1 MLKYL
6 GGGTNLVDLMRETVE
21 APSALVDVTGLST
34 EIEETDDGGLMI
46 GAATRNTTVAEHPA
60 VRTRYPM
67 LTRAIV
73 AGASAQI
80 RNMATVG
87 GNLLQRT
94 RCTYFYDTDG
104 SRCNKRSPGQGCDAI
119 EGFNRIHAILGA
131 SPACVATHPSDMCV
145 ALAAL
150 DAVVHLRSASGER
163 TVALCDLHRL
173 PEDRPDVETVL
184 EPGELITAVQLPQS
198 DLAAHSTYRKVRD
211 RSSYAFALVSVAAAL
226 ELDGDTIAGA
236 RLALGGVAPKPW
248 RAWRAEEALRGR
260 PATEASFLQAAD
272 AELADR
278 PSTPWQRVQGRPC
291 PPHARRR
298 PATAD
303 RGSSPMSTAESRPAV
318 AIAREGWTPNAGPDP
333 VIRAKRGLIG
343 AQVSRL
349 DGPLKVRGEARF
361 AAEYVMEGM
370 VYAALRY
377 STIARGRI
385 TTLDTRAAEAAAGI
399 VLVMTHRNA
408 PRMQPPPLFLT
419 APQGGRGQRPA
430 VMQDDSI
437 HWNGEPVAVVLAE
450 TQEQADHA
458 ASLIK
463 VAYESSAPRSFEEAS
478 AHPRTPDSLVG
489 QPVQVLV
496 GDAEAA
502 LEDAPHSVDLTYR
515 TPRHNHNA
523 IEPHA
528 VTLAW
533 DGDDLIVHDASQGV
547 KLHAWTLAQ
556 VFEIDE
562 SQVHL
567 TSPYVGGGFGGKTL
581 WSHHLLGAAASKLAG
596 RPVRVTLSR
605 EGVYRL
611 IGGRTNTEQRVAIGA
626 DDDGRFTALIH
637 TGLSAMTAHNA
648 LAEQFTFP
656 ARHMY
661 ATETLKTD
669 QQVVDMDML
678 SNSFM
683 RAPGE
688 SVGTFALESAIDE
701 LAIELDLDPIEL
713 RIHNEPDKDPSSGL
727 PFSARH
733 LVDAWRA
740 GAERFGWERRTA
752 PGTRREGEWLIG
764 TGCASATYPYHRF
777 PGAGARITLAKTG
790 HATVE
795 VPANDMG
802 MGTSTTQTIITAER
816 LGLPLER
823 VTVAHGDSSF
833 PGSMI
838 AGGSS
843 QTASIAGAVIAAQRA
858 LVEHLLALADDDS
871 PLAGL
876 TADEVGGRDE
886 GLCEL
891 ADPTRW
897 ESYSKILER
906 AGRDELT
913 VVASAADPEEMQTY
927 SMHSFGAVFCE
938 VRVNT
943 VTGETR
949 VDRVLGSYDCG
960 RIINPKTAASQFR
973 GGIIMGIGLA
983 LMEDTEFDERTAR
996 IMNPSLAEYHVPVH
1010 MDVPRIEVMWT
1021 DIPDPYAPAGA
1032 RGIGEIGITGVAA
1045 AVANA
1050 IYNASGRRVRDLP
1063 ITLDKLL

>member
-1 MLKYL
+1 M
-6 GGGTNLVDLMRETVE
+6 
-21 APSALVDVTGLST
+21 SATSPT
-34 EIEETDDGGLMI
+34 
-46 GAATRNTTVAEHPA
+46 PA
-60 VRTRYPM
+60 IPVVP
-67 LTRAIV
+67 
-73 AGASAQI
+73 
-80 RNMATVG
+80 
-87 GNLLQRT
+87 
-94 RCTYFYDTDG
+94 
-104 SRCNKRSPGQGCDAI
+104 
-119 EGFNRIHAILGA
+119 EG
-131 SPACVATHPSDMCV
+131 
-145 ALAAL
+145 
-150 DAVVHLRSASGER
+150 
-163 TVALCDLHRL
+163 
-173 PEDRPDVETVL
+173 
-184 EPGELITAVQLPQS
+184 
-198 DLAAHSTYRKVRD
+198 K
-211 RSSYAFALVSVAAAL
+211 
-226 ELDGDTIAGA
+226 
-236 RLALGGVAPKPW
+236 
-248 RAWRAEEALRGR
+248 
-260 PATEASFLQAAD
+260 
-272 AELADR
+272 
-278 PSTPWQRVQGRPC
+278 
-291 PPHARRR
+291 
-298 PATAD
+298 
-303 RGSSPMSTAESRPAV
+303 
-318 AIAREGWTPNAGPDP
+318 AGPDP
-333 VIRAKRGLIG
+333 LVRAKHGLIG

-361 AAEYVMEGM
+361 AAEYAMEGV

-377 STIARGRI
+377 STVARGRI
-385 TTLDTRAAEAAAGI
+385 TTLDTSAAEAAPGV

-408 PRMQPPPLFLT
+408 PRMQPPPVFLT
-419 APQGGRGQRPA
+419 APKAAGGSDLP

-437 HWNGEPVAVVLAE
+437 HWNGEPVAVLLAE

-458 ASLIK
+458 ASLIE
-463 VAYESSAPRSFEEAS
+463 VAYESSTPRTFEQAK
-478 AHPRTPDSLVG
+478 AHSRTPDSLVG

-502 LEDAPHSVDLTYR
+502 LLRADHSIDLTYR
-515 TPRHNHNA
+515 TPRHSHNA

-533 DGDDLIVHDASQGV
+533 DGDELIVHDASQGV
-547 KLHAWTLAQ
+547 KLHAWTFAQ

-567 TSPYVGGGFGGKTL
+567 TSPYVGGGFGGKTV

-611 IGGRTNTEQRVAIGA
+611 VGGRTNTEQRIAIGA
-626 DDDGRFTALIH
+626 DDSGRFTALIH
-637 TGLSAMTAHNA
+637 TGISAITAHNA

-678 SNSFM
+678 ANSFM

-688 SVGTFALESAIDE
+688 SVGSFALESAIDE

-713 RIHNEPDKDPSSGL
+713 RIRNEPEKDPSTGL

-740 GAERFGWERRTA
+740 GAERFGWEHRAAR
-752 PGTRREGEWLIG
+752 GTHREGEWLIG
-764 TGCASATYPYHRF
+764 TGCASATYPYLRF
-777 PGAGARITLAKTG
+777 PGGAARIRLDKTG

-795 VPANDMG
+795 VPAADMG

-823 VTVAHGDSSF
+823 VTVVYGDSSF
-833 PGSMI
+833 PGTMI

-858 LVEHLLALADDDS
+858 LVQELLELAGDDS
-871 PLAGL
+871 LLAGL
-876 TADEVGGRDE
+876 TADEVGARDE

-891 ADPTRW
+891 ADPSRW
-897 ESYSKILER
+897 ERYSRLLER

-913 VVASAADPEEMQTY
+913 VVASAADAEETQTY

-949 VDRVLGSYDCG
+949 VDRLLGSYDCG

-983 LMEDTEFDERTAR
+983 LMEETQFDERTAR
-996 IMNPSLAEYHVPVH
+996 IMNPSLAEYLMPAH

-1032 RGIGEIGITGVAA
+1032 RGIGEIGITGVGAA
-1045 AVANA
+1045 IANA
-1050 IYNASGRRVRDLP
+1050 IYNATGRRVRDLP
-1063 ITLDKLL
+1063 ITLDKVL

>member
-1 MLKYL
+1 
-6 GGGTNLVDLMRETVE
+6 V
-21 APSALVDVTGLST
+21 
-34 EIEETDDGGLMI
+34 
-46 GAATRNTTVAEHPA
+46 VAEDWNP
-60 VRTRYPM
+60 T
-67 LTRAIV
+67 
-73 AGASAQI
+73 
-80 RNMATVG
+80 
-87 GNLLQRT
+87 
-94 RCTYFYDTDG
+94 
-104 SRCNKRSPGQGCDAI
+104 
-119 EGFNRIHAILGA
+119 
-131 SPACVATHPSDMCV
+131 
-145 ALAAL
+145 
-150 DAVVHLRSASGER
+150 
-163 TVALCDLHRL
+163 
-173 PEDRPDVETVL
+173 
-184 EPGELITAVQLPQS
+184 
-198 DLAAHSTYRKVRD
+198 
-211 RSSYAFALVSVAAAL
+211 
-226 ELDGDTIAGA
+226 
-236 RLALGGVAPKPW
+236 
-248 RAWRAEEALRGR
+248 
-260 PATEASFLQAAD
+260 
-272 AELADR
+272 
-278 PSTPWQRVQGRPC
+278 
-291 PPHARRR
+291 
-298 PATAD
+298 
-303 RGSSPMSTAESRPAV
+303 
-318 AIAREGWTPNAGPDP
+318 AGPDP
-333 VIRAKRGLIG
+333 LVRAKHGLIG

-361 AAEYVMEGM
+361 AAEYVMDGM

-385 TTLDTRAAEAAAGI
+385 AVLDTSAAEDADGV
-399 VLVMTHRNA
+399 VLVMTYRNA

-419 APQGGRGQRPA
+419 DPKAAGGSDLP

-437 HWNGEPVAVVLAE
+437 HWNGEPVAIVLAE

-458 ASLIK
+458 ATAIE
-463 VAYESSAPRSFEEAS
+463 VEYESSPPRTFEEAR

-489 QPVQVLV
+489 QPVEVLV

-502 LEDAPHSVDLTYR
+502 LIDAPRSVDLTYR

-528 VTLAW
+528 VTLGW

-547 KLHAWTLAQ
+547 TGHAWTFAQ
-556 VFEIDE
+556 VFGIDE
-562 SQVHL
+562 EQVHL

-581 WSHHLLGAAASKLAG
+581 WSHHLVGAAASKLAG

-611 IGGRTNTEQRVAIGA
+611 VGGRTITEQRVAIGA
-626 DDDGRFTALIH
+626 DDDGHFKALIH
-637 TGLSAMTAHNA
+637 TGISTMTPHNA

-669 QQVVDMDML
+669 QQVVDLDML

-713 RIHNEPDKDPSSGL
+713 RIRNEPDKDPSTGL
-727 PFSARH
+727 PYSSRH
-733 LVDAWRA
+733 IVDAWRA
-740 GAERFGWERRTA
+740 GAERFGWAPRA
-752 PGTRREGEWLIG
+752 QPGTRREGDWLIG
-764 TGCASATYPYHRF
+764 TGCATATYPYHRF
-777 PGAGARITLAKTG
+777 PGGAARITLDKTG
-790 HATVE
+790 QATIA

-802 MGTSTTQTIITAER
+802 MGTSTTQTIVTADR

-823 VTVAHGDSSF
+823 VTVAYGDSSF
-833 PGSMI
+833 PGNLL

-843 QTASIAGAVIAAQRA
+843 QTASIAGAVISAQRA
-858 LVEHLLALADDDS
+858 LVKQLLALAGDES

-876 TADEVGGRDE
+876 TAEEVGGRDE

-897 ESYSKILER
+897 ESYAEILNW
-906 AGRDELT
+906 AGRDQVT
-913 VVASAADPEEMQTY
+913 VTASASDPAEMQAY
-927 SMHSFGAVFCE
+927 SMHSTGAIFCQ
-938 VRVNT
+938 VRVNAIT
-943 VTGETR
+943 RETR

-960 RIINPKTAASQFR
+960 RIINAKTAASQFR

-983 LMEDTEFDERTAR
+983 LMEDTNFDERTAR

-1010 MDVPRIEVMWT
+1010 MDVPAIELMWT

-1050 IYNASGRRVRDLP
+1050 VYNATGRRVRDLP

>member
-1 MLKYL
+1 M
-6 GGGTNLVDLMRETVE
+6 
-21 APSALVDVTGLST
+21 SAT
-34 EIEETDDGGLMI
+34 E
-46 GAATRNTTVAEHPA
+46 P
-60 VRTRYPM
+60 
-67 LTRAIV
+67 
-73 AGASAQI
+73 Q
-80 RNMATVG
+80 
-87 GNLLQRT
+87 
-94 RCTYFYDTDG
+94 
-104 SRCNKRSPGQGCDAI
+104 
-119 EGFNRIHAILGA
+119 
-131 SPACVATHPSDMCV
+131 
-145 ALAAL
+145 
-150 DAVVHLRSASGER
+150 
-163 TVALCDLHRL
+163 
-173 PEDRPDVETVL
+173 
-184 EPGELITAVQLPQS
+184 TAVS
-198 DLAAHSTYRKVRD
+198 IAA
-211 RSSYAFALVSVAAAL
+211 
-226 ELDGDTIAGA
+226 
-236 RLALGGVAPKPW
+236 
-248 RAWRAEEALRGR
+248 
-260 PATEASFLQAAD
+260 
-272 AELADR
+272 
-278 PSTPWQRVQGRPC
+278 
-291 PPHARRR
+291 
-298 PATAD
+298 
-303 RGSSPMSTAESRPAV
+303 
-318 AIAREGWTPNAGPDP
+318 EGWTPKAGPDP
-333 VIRAKRGLIG
+333 VLRAKHGIIG

-361 AAEYVMEGM
+361 AAEYAMEGM

-377 STIARGRI
+377 STVARGQI
-385 TTLDTRAAEAAAGI
+385 TTLDTSAAEAAPGV
-399 VLVMTHRNA
+399 VLAMTYRNA

-419 APQGGRGQRPA
+419 APQAAGGSDLP

-463 VAYESSAPRSFEEAS
+463 VGYESSAPRTFEEAK
-478 AHPRTPDSLVG
+478 ANTRTPDSLVG

-502 LEDAPHSVDLTYR
+502 LVDALHSVDLTYR

-547 KLHAWTLAQ
+547 KLHAWTFAQ
-556 VFEIDE
+556 IFGIDE
-562 SQVHL
+562 EQVHL

-581 WSHHLLGAAASKLAG
+581 WSHHVLGAAAAKLAG

-611 IGGRTNTEQRVAIGA
+611 VGGRTNTEQRVAIGTG
-626 DDDGRFTALIH
+626 DDGRFTALIH
-637 TGLSAMTAHNA
+637 TGVSAMTPHNA

-661 ATETLKTD
+661 ATATLKTD

-678 SNSFM
+678 ANSFM

-701 LAIELDLDPIEL
+701 LAIKLDLDPIDL
-713 RIHNEPDKDPSSGL
+713 RIRNEPDKDPSSGL
-727 PFSARH
+727 PFSSRN

-740 GAERFGWERRTA
+740 GAERFGWERRAA
-752 PGTRREGEWLIG
+752 PGTRRDGDWLIG
-764 TGCASATYPYHRF
+764 MGCATATYPYHRF
-777 PGAGARITLAKTG
+777 PGGAARIRLDKTG

-802 MGTSTTQTIITAER
+802 MGTSTTQTMVTAER

-833 PGSMI
+833 PGNLL
-838 AGGSS
+838 AGGSG
-843 QTASIAGAVIAAQRA
+843 QTASIIGAVIAAHRA
-858 LVEHLLALADDDS
+858 LVEQLLVVAGDDS

-891 ADPTRW
+891 ADPSRW

-906 AGRDELT
+906 ADRDELT
-913 VVASAADPEEMQTY
+913 VVASAAAPEEMEAY
-927 SMHSFGAVFCE
+927 SMHSTGAVFCE

-983 LMEDTEFDERTAR
+983 LMEDTEFDERTGR

-1010 MDVPRIEVMWT
+1010 MDVPNIDVMWT
-1021 DIPDPYAPAGA
+1021 DIPDPRAPAGA

-1045 AVANA
+1045 AIANA
-1050 IYNASGRRVRDLP
+1050 IFNATGRRVRDLP

>member
-1 MLKYL
+1 
-6 GGGTNLVDLMRETVE
+6 V
-21 APSALVDVTGLST
+21 
-34 EIEETDDGGLMI
+34 
-46 GAATRNTTVAEHPA
+46 
-60 VRTRYPM
+60 
-67 LTRAIV
+67 
-73 AGASAQI
+73 
-80 RNMATVG
+80 
-87 GNLLQRT
+87 
-94 RCTYFYDTDG
+94 
-104 SRCNKRSPGQGCDAI
+104 
-119 EGFNRIHAILGA
+119 
-131 SPACVATHPSDMCV
+131 
-145 ALAAL
+145 
-150 DAVVHLRSASGER
+150 
-163 TVALCDLHRL
+163 
-173 PEDRPDVETVL
+173 
-184 EPGELITAVQLPQS
+184 
-198 DLAAHSTYRKVRD
+198 
-211 RSSYAFALVSVAAAL
+211 
-226 ELDGDTIAGA
+226 
-236 RLALGGVAPKPW
+236 
-248 RAWRAEEALRGR
+248 
-260 PATEASFLQAAD
+260 
-272 AELADR
+272 
-278 PSTPWQRVQGRPC
+278 
-291 PPHARRR
+291 
-298 PATAD
+298 
-303 RGSSPMSTAESRPAV
+303 
-318 AIAREGWTPNAGPDP
+318 
-333 VIRAKRGLIG
+333 RAKHGLIG

-361 AAEYVMEGM
+361 AAEYVMHGM

-385 TTLDTRAAEAAAGI
+385 TTLDTRAAEAASG
-399 VLVMTHRNA
+399 VVFVMTHRNA

-419 APQGGRGQRPA
+419 DPRAAGGSDLP

-437 HWNGEPVAVVLAE
+437 HWNGEPVAIVLAD

-458 ASLIK
+458 ASLIEVK
-463 VAYESSAPRSFEEAS
+463 YESSPPRTFEEAR

-489 QPVQVLV
+489 QPVEVLV

-502 LEDAPHSVDLTYR
+502 LSDAPHSVDLTYR

-547 KLHAWTLAQ
+547 KLHAWTFAQ
-556 VFEIDE
+556 VFGIDE
-562 SQVHL
+562 DQVRL

-581 WSHHLLGAAASKLAG
+581 WSHHVIGAAASKLAG

-611 IGGRTNTEQRVAIGA
+611 VGGRTNTEQRVAIGA
-626 DDDGRFTALIH
+626 DRDGRFKALIH
-637 TGLSAMTAHNA
+637 TGISAMTPYNA

-701 LAIELDLDPIEL
+701 LAIELDLDPIVL
-713 RIHNEPDKDPSSGL
+713 RIRNEPEKDPSSGL
-727 PFSARH
+727 PFSSRH

-740 GAERFGWERRTA
+740 GAERFGWEPRPR
-752 PGTRREGEWLIG
+752 PRTRRMGEWFIG
-764 TGCASATYPYHRF
+764 TGCANATYPYHRF
-777 PGAGARITLAKTG
+777 PGGAARITLDKTG
-790 HATVE
+790 QATIA

-802 MGTSTTQTIITAER
+802 MGTSTTQTMVTAER

-823 VTVAHGDSSF
+823 VTVAYGDSSF
-833 PGSMI
+833 PGNLL

-858 LVEHLLALADDDS
+858 LVEQLLALAGDES

-876 TADEVGGRDE
+876 TADEVGGRAE

-891 ADPTRW
+891 ADSSRW
-897 ESYSKILER
+897 ESYAEILGR
-906 AGRDELT
+906 AGRDEVT
-913 VVASAADPEEMQTY
+913 VTASASDPEEMQAY
-927 SMHSFGAVFCE
+927 SMHSFGAIFCQ
-938 VRVNT
+938 VRVSAI
-943 VTGETR
+943 TGETR
-949 VDRVLGSYDCG
+949 VDRVLASYDCG
-960 RIINPKTAASQFR
+960 RVINSKTAASQFR
-973 GGIIMGIGLA
+973 GGIIMGLGLA
-983 LMEDTEFDERTAR
+983 LMEDTNFDVRTAR

-1010 MDVPRIEVMWT
+1010 MDVPTIEVMWT

-1032 RGIGEIGITGVAA
+1032 RGIGEIGITGVSA

-1050 IYNASGRRVRDLP
+1050 VYDATGRRVRDLP
-1063 ITLDKLL
+1063 ITLDKVL

>member
-1 MLKYL
+1 M
-6 GGGTNLVDLMRETVE
+6 
-21 APSALVDVTGLST
+21 SA
-34 EIEETDDGGLMI
+34 TD
-46 GAATRNTTVAEHPA
+46 P
-60 VRTRYPM
+60 
-67 LTRAIV
+67 
-73 AGASAQI
+73 Q
-80 RNMATVG
+80 
-87 GNLLQRT
+87 
-94 RCTYFYDTDG
+94 
-104 SRCNKRSPGQGCDAI
+104 
-119 EGFNRIHAILGA
+119 
-131 SPACVATHPSDMCV
+131 
-145 ALAAL
+145 
-150 DAVVHLRSASGER
+150 
-163 TVALCDLHRL
+163 
-173 PEDRPDVETVL
+173 
-184 EPGELITAVQLPQS
+184 TAVPI
-198 DLAAHSTYRKVRD
+198 T
-211 RSSYAFALVSVAAAL
+211 
-226 ELDGDTIAGA
+226 G
-236 RLALGGVAPKPW
+236 
-248 RAWRAEEALRGR
+248 
-260 PATEASFLQAAD
+260 
-272 AELADR
+272 
-278 PSTPWQRVQGRPC
+278 
-291 PPHARRR
+291 
-298 PATAD
+298 
-303 RGSSPMSTAESRPAV
+303 
-318 AIAREGWTPNAGPDP
+318 EGWTPKAGPDP
-333 VIRAKRGLIG
+333 LLHAKRGLIG

-385 TTLDTRAAEAAAGI
+385 TMLDTSAAEAAAGV

-419 APQGGRGQRPA
+419 APKAAGGSDLP

-450 TQEQADHA
+450 TQEQADDA

-463 VAYESSAPRSFEEAS
+463 VAYESSPPRTFAEAK

-502 LEDAPHSVDLTYR
+502 LVDASHSVDLNYR

-528 VTLAW
+528 VTLGW
-533 DGDDLIVHDASQGV
+533 DGDELIVHDASQGV
-547 KLHAWTLAQ
+547 KLHAWTFAQ
-556 VFEIDE
+556 AFGIDE
-562 SQVHL
+562 DQVHV
-567 TSPYVGGGFGGKTL
+567 TSLYVGGGFGGKTL
-581 WSHHLLGAAASKLAG
+581 WSHHLLGAAASKAAG
-596 RPVRVTLSR
+596 RPVRVTLTR

-611 IGGRTNTEQRVAIGA
+611 VGGRTNTEQRLAIGA

-637 TGLSAMTAHNA
+637 TGISAMTPYNA

-661 ATETLKTD
+661 ATRTLKTD

-678 SNSFM
+678 ANSFM

-701 LAIELDLDPIEL
+701 LAERLNLDPIEL
-713 RIHNEPDKDPSSGL
+713 RIRNEPEHDPSSGL

-740 GAERFGWERRTA
+740 GAERFSWERRAA
-752 PGTRREGEWLIG
+752 PGTRRDGEWLIG
-764 TGCASATYPYHRF
+764 MGCATATYPYHRF
-777 PGAGARITLAKTG
+777 PGGGARIRLDKTG

-802 MGTSTTQTIITAER
+802 MGTSTTQTIITADR

-833 PGSMI
+833 PGSML
-838 AGGSS
+838 AGGSG
-843 QTASIAGAVIAAQRA
+843 QTASIIGAVIAAHRA
-858 LVEHLLALADDDS
+858 LVEQLLELVGEDS

-891 ADPTRW
+891 ADPSRW
-897 ESYSKILER
+897 ESYSKILGD

-913 VVASAADPEEMQTY
+913 VLASAADPEETQAR
-927 SMHSFGAVFCE
+927 SMHSTGAVFCE

-943 VTGETR
+943 VTAETR

-1010 MDVPRIEVMWT
+1010 MDVPNIEVMWT

-1050 IYNASGRRVRDLP
+1050 IYNATGRRVRDLP

>member
-1 MLKYL
+1 MPP
-6 GGGTNLVDLMRETVE
+6 TPD
-21 APSALVDVTGLST
+21 P
-34 EIEETDDGGLMI
+34 
-46 GAATRNTTVAEHPA
+46 
-60 VRTRYPM
+60 
-67 LTRAIV
+67 
-73 AGASAQI
+73 
-80 RNMATVG
+80 
-87 GNLLQRT
+87 
-94 RCTYFYDTDG
+94 
-104 SRCNKRSPGQGCDAI
+104 RS
-119 EGFNRIHAILGA
+119 
-131 SPACVATHPSDMCV
+131 
-145 ALAAL
+145 
-150 DAVVHLRSASGER
+150 
-163 TVALCDLHRL
+163 
-173 PEDRPDVETVL
+173 
-184 EPGELITAVQLPQS
+184 
-198 DLAAHSTYRKVRD
+198 
-211 RSSYAFALVSVAAAL
+211 RSSRR
-226 ELDGDTIAGA
+226 A
-236 RLALGGVAPKPW
+236 R
-248 RAWRAEEALRGR
+248 
-260 PATEASFLQAAD
+260 S
-272 AELADR
+272 
-278 PSTPWQRVQGRPC
+278 
-291 PPHARRR
+291 
-298 PATAD
+298 
-303 RGSSPMSTAESRPAV
+303 
-318 AIAREGWTPNAGPDP
+318 GPDP
-333 VIRAKRGLIG
+333 LVRTKHGLIG

-349 DGPLKVRGEARF
+349 DGALKVRGEARF

-377 STIARGRI
+377 STVARGHI
-385 TTLDTRAAEAAAGI
+385 TSLDTSRAEAAAGV

-408 PRMQPPPLFLT
+408 PRMQPPPIFLT
-419 APQGGRGQRPA
+419 APKAAAGSSLP

-437 HWNGEPVAVVLAE
+437 HWNGEPVAIVLAE

-463 VAYESSAPRSFEEAS
+463 VAYESSTPRTFEEAKEH
-478 AHPRTPDSLVG
+478 ARTPDSLVG
-489 QPVQVLV
+489 QPVEVLV

-502 LEDAPHSVDLTYR
+502 LIDAPHSIDLTYR

-528 VTLAW
+528 VTLGW
-533 DGDDLIVHDASQGV
+533 DGEDLIVHDASQGV
-547 KLHAWTLAQ
+547 RLHAWTLAQ
-556 VFEIDE
+556 VFGLDE

-567 TSPYVGGGFGGKTL
+567 TSPYVGGGFGGKTV
-581 WSHHLLGAAASKLAG
+581 WSHHVLGAAASKLAG

-611 IGGRTNTEQRVAIGA
+611 VGGRTNTEQRVAIGA

-637 TGLSAMTAHNA
+637 TGISSITPHNA

-656 ARHMY
+656 ARHIY

-701 LAIELDLDPIEL
+701 LAIQLDLDPIEL
-713 RIHNEPDKDPSSGL
+713 RIRNEPEKDPSSGL

-733 LVDAWRA
+733 LVEAWRT
-740 GAERFGWERRTA
+740 GAERFGWERRA
-752 PGTRREGEWLIG
+752 AAGTRQEGEWLIG
-764 TGCASATYPYHRF
+764 MGCATATYPYHRF
-777 PGAGARITLAKTG
+777 PGAAARIRLDKTG

-802 MGTSTTQTIITAER
+802 MGTSTTQTIVTAER

-833 PGSMI
+833 PGSLL
-838 AGGSS
+838 AGGSG
-843 QTASIAGAVIAAQRA
+843 QTASISGAVIAAQRA
-858 LVEHLLALADDDS
+858 LVEALLALTDDES

-891 ADPTRW
+891 ADPSRW
-897 ESYSKILER
+897 ERYSTILQR

-913 VVASAADPEEMQTY
+913 VVASAAAPEEMQTY
-927 SMHSFGAVFCE
+927 SMHSTGAVFCE

-949 VDRVLGSYDCG
+949 VERVLGSYDCG

-983 LMEDTEFDERTAR
+983 LMEDTDFDERTAR
-996 IMNPSLAEYHVPVH
+996 IMNPSLAAYHVPVH

-1021 DIPDPYAPAGA
+1021 DIPDPFAPAGA

-1045 AVANA
+1045 AIANA
-1050 IYNASGRRVRDLP
+1050 IYNATGRRVRDLP
-1063 ITLDKLL
+1063 ITPEKVL